1 MESPIVHDRRRRS
14 APTEFAALRFVA
26 GMRALLAVLGGVG
39 LLTHPASRG
48 PLVLFVLPPY
58 LIWTAALLWKTLGG
72 WPLAASRLWPWLDA
86 AVLLVAGQLMVQQ
99 APSLGVIM
107 VLPVVAM
114 ALLAGVVHAAALAL
128 ACASTLLLLAGW
140 QQALDALPA
149 LPLGVPIVLLAVGPA
164 VALLTRPSRELL
176 QRQQLLGTFNAR
188 SDPRQGLRHHVDVLL
203 ELLAIQFKPSV
214 ATLSLHGPEPRIFQW
229 RRDSRA
235 QVLDE
240 PQQQVWREHLA
251 ALPRDMG
258 CVFTSEGTR
267 GTRLVALSAHPGARG
282 PISDSLGQALQA
294 LGGQTLTLPLVSYGQ
309 ASGQLCLCRADP
321 PFTAGDVHWLHE
333 VMRETLPLL
342 ERSDLLEQLQRET
355 AAHERERI
363 GRDLHDSAV
372 QPYLGLKYG
381 LEALARKAGPDNPV
395 RPDIDQLLMLT
406 TEELQTLRD
415 VVSGL
420 RNGQDPASRCA
431 SLVALQRQV
440 DRFQALYGLKVHV
453 FAPQAP
459 RLRGAAAKAVL
470 HMVNEALTNVRRH
483 TSATAV
489 TVLLDMRQTDLVM
502 RLRNDLGSGEAPASF
517 VPRSL
522 TERANELG
530 GSVAVTREP
539 DFTEIAITL
548 PLIGA
553 IG

>member
-1 MESPIVHDRRRRS
+1 
-14 APTEFAALRFVA
+14 
-26 GMRALLAVLGGVG
+26 
-39 LLTHPASRG
+39 
-48 PLVLFVLPPY
+48 
-58 LIWTAALLWKTLGG
+58 
-72 WPLAASRLWPWLDA
+72 
-86 AVLLVAGQLMVQQ
+86 
-99 APSLGVIM
+99 
-107 VLPVVAM
+107 
-114 ALLAGVVHAAALAL
+114 
-128 ACASTLLLLAGW
+128 
-140 QQALDALPA
+140 
-149 LPLGVPIVLLAVGPA
+149 
-164 VALLTRPSRELL
+164 
-176 QRQQLLGTFNAR
+176 
-188 SDPRQGLRHHVDVLL
+188 
-203 ELLAIQFKPSV
+203 
-214 ATLSLHGPEPRIFQW
+214 
-229 RRDSRA
+229 
-235 QVLDE
+235 
-240 PQQQVWREHLA
+240 
-251 ALPRDMG
+251 
-258 CVFTSEGTR
+258 
-267 GTRLVALSAHPGARG
+267 
-282 PISDSLGQALQA
+282 
-294 LGGQTLTLPLVSYGQ
+294 
-309 ASGQLCLCRADP
+309 
-321 PFTAGDVHWLHE
+321 
-333 VMRETLPLL
+333 
-342 ERSDLLEQLQRET
+342 
-355 AAHERERI
+355 
-363 GRDLHDSAV
+363 
-372 QPYLGLKYG
+372 
-381 LEALARKAGPDNPV
+381 
-395 RPDIDQLLMLT
+395 MLT

-502 RLRNDLGSGEAPASF
+502 RMRNDLGSGEAPASF